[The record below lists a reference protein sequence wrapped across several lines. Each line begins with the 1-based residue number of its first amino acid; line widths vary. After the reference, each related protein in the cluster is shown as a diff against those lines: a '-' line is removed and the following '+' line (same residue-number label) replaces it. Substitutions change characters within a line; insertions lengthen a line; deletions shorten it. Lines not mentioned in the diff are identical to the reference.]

1 MDVLDLQTYFCQ
13 PHDKHV
19 GSMSYT
25 RLLLHLAPHRYDMY
39 MMGLYM
45 VSKQT
50 DIILGL
56 VLSADKIHRFLGQES
71 LYAMQAIVKHSI
83 LYRESRR
90 KTLRCAL
97 FLGMR
102 DIN

>member
-56 VLSADKIHRFLGQES
+56 VLSADIPWTRIS
-71 LYAMQAIVKHSI
+71 LCCMQAIVKHSI

-97 FLGMR
+97 FLGMH